1 MSWQHSHLSSPAIPP
16 PFVFGLWLSLLWL
29 PRIFRP
35 RPNFPSLFSPS
46 RLLVLIT
53 NEIFLSFQLPLTT
66 FCLLARLGHH
76 RLRPADPSTPYFTPE
91 AEDLL

>member
-1 MSWQHSHLSSPAIPP
+1 MAAQPSELPRNPPALRFRLVVVAFVAAPHFPP
-16 PFVFGLWLSLLWL
+16 P
-29 PRIFRP
+29 PD
-35 RPNFPSLFSPS
+35 FPSLFSPS